1 MIARYTRPQ
10 MGALWSEQTKFE
22 TWLMVELAVLR
33 AQEKLNAQVPSGC
46 ADAIEA
52 ACRGKLNPTRITEIE
67 NEVQHDVIAFTTHVA
82 ELAGDP
88 AKYFHLGLTSSDV
101 LDTALGLTIKK
112 GGEILADDVNAV
124 LQALEQ
130 KARHYARLLMMGRT
144 HGVHA
149 EPTTLGL
156 KLALCWDEIHRGG
169 ERLTRAVSEAA
180 VGKISG
186 AVGNY
191 TQMDPQVEVLAG
203 EYLNLPMAP
212 ISSQIVTRDRH
223 AALLCAM
230 AVLAGS
236 LERLA
241 TEVRLLQHSEIGEL
255 AEPFGKKQKG
265 SSAMPHKRN
274 PIVCER
280 ICGLARLMRGYA
292 QVAMENQAL
301 WHERDISHSGTER
314 VILPD
319 AFTVLDYML
328 ERTAWLV
335 NGLEVNEKRI
345 AENLTLTHEIYQ
357 SQSILTY
364 LLGRGMS
371 REEAY
376 RIVQK
381 AAFAALEAGKSLR
394 ETINPELP
402 SPIPPTDLN
411 TIFSPD
417 RFTRHVDEILARLWK
432 S

>member
-1 MIARYTRPQ
+1 MIERYTRPE
-10 MGALWSEQTKFE
+10 MGLLWSEGTRFE
-22 TWLMVELAVLR
+22 TWLLVELAVLR
-33 AQEKLNAQVPSGC
+33 AQEKLNAQVPPGC
-46 ADAIEA
+46 ADAIDA
-52 ACRGKLNPTRITEIE
+52 ACKGKLNPARIAEIE
-67 NEVQHDVIAFTTHVA
+67 NEVQHDVIAFTTHVS
-82 ELAGDP
+82 ELAGKP
-88 AKYFHLGLTSSDV
+88 ARYFHLGLTSSDV

-112 GGEILADDVNAV
+112 GGELLANAIAAV
-124 LQALEQ
+124 LIALEQ
-130 KARHYARLLMMGRT
+130 KARQYSHLLMMGRT

-156 KLALCWDEIHRGG
+156 KLALCWDEIRRGG
-169 ERLTRAVSEAA
+169 EWLTRAVSEAA

-191 TQMDPQVEVLAG
+191 TQMDPQVEKLAG
-203 EYLNLPMAP
+203 EFLGLPMAP

-230 AVLAGS
+230 AVLGGG

-241 TEVRLLQHSEIGEL
+241 TEIRLLQHSEIGEV

-280 ICGLARLMRGYA
+280 ICGLARLLRGYA
-292 QVAMENQAL
+292 QTALENQAL
-301 WHERDISHSGTER
+301 WHERDISHSSAER

-319 AFTVLDYML
+319 AFIVLDYLL

-335 NGLEVNEKRI
+335 SGLEVNEQRI
-345 AENLTLTHEIYQ
+345 AENLALMHEIYQ

-364 LLGRGMS
+364 LLGRGMC

-381 AAFAALEAGKSLR
+381 AAFTALESGKSLR
-394 ETINPELP
+394 ETINAVLVP
-402 SPIPPTDLN
+402 PIPPVDLEE
-411 TIFSPD
+411 IFSPA
-417 RFTRHVDEILARLWK
+417 RFTRHVDAILARLWK

>member
-1 MIARYTRPQ
+1 
-10 MGALWSEQTKFE
+10 
-22 TWLMVELAVLR
+22 
-33 AQEKLNAQVPSGC
+33 VPAGC
-46 ADAIEA
+46 ADAIA
-52 ACRGKLNPTRITEIE
+52 IACQGKLNPARIAEIE

-82 ELAGDP
+82 ELAGNP

-112 GGEILADDVNAV
+112 GGDLLANDIAAV
-124 LQALEQ
+124 LLALEQ
-130 KARHYARLLMMGRT
+130 KSRQYSHLLMMGRT
-144 HGVHA
+144 HSVHA

-156 KLALCWDEIHRGG
+156 KLALCWDEIRCGG

-203 EYLNLPMAP
+203 EFLGIQMAP

-230 AVLAGS
+230 AVLGGS

-255 AEPFGKKQKG
+255 AEPFGRKQKG

-280 ICGLARLMRGYA
+280 ICGLARLLRGYA
-292 QVAMENQAL
+292 QTALENQAL
-301 WHERDISHSGTER
+301 WHERDISHSGAER

-319 AFTVLDYML
+319 AFIVLDYML

-335 NGLEVNEKRI
+335 GGLEVNEERI
-345 AENLTLTHEIYQ
+345 ASNLALMHEIYQ

-364 LLGRGMS
+364 LLGKGMS

-381 AAFAALEAGKSLR
+381 AAFTALETGKSLR
-394 ETINPELP
+394 DTINAELP
-402 SPIPPTDLN
+402 SPIQPDDLVE
-411 TIFSPD
+411 IFSPA
-417 RFTRHVDEILARLWK
+417 RFTRHVDAILSRLWK
-432 S
+432 P